1 MLSTIRWKCIP
12 VELPFHSHGSISYI
26 GFLVNIELCL
36 ICKFWWVKHQ
46 VHELET
52 FFSSTDTD
60 ISGNC
65 MQVEI
70 ASEKKRDIFFFESK
84 WHRNTSENRRT
95 CAKHASTSN
104 EKKKNKRKNW
114 MMRKKSTLITRWLW
128 IRRRKRSWKTK
139 LRLFRQLNEFHLMKS
154 VSISNFE
161 NFSCIHH
168 NQM

>member
-70 ASEKKRDIFFFESK
+70 ASEKKNATFSFLKVNDIGIHQRIEE
-84 WHRNTSENRRT
+84 HVQNMRVRQM
-95 CAKHASTSN
+95 
-104 EKKKNKRKNW
+104 KKKNKRKNW
-114 MMRKKSTLITRWLW
+114 MMRKKSTIITRWLW
-128 IRRRKRSWKTK
+128 IRSRKTK